1 MFTKSF
7 WIGDSG
13 VLVRAIRTWAQTAVA
28 TVGVGTTN
36 LFSADL
42 KNVLAVSTSAA
53 IISILMSLDRSAD
66 VKAAVKT
73 VERADF
79 DAGQAS
85 YGADCGVGTVR

>member
-1 MFTKSF
+1 MFTKQF

-13 VLVRAIRTWAQTAVA
+13 VLVRAVRTWAQTAVA

-66 VKAAVKT
+66 VKAAAKAVA
-73 VERADF
+73 VEADV
-79 DAGQAS
+79 GQAS
-85 YGADCGVGTVR
+85 YESDCGIGPTR